1 MSRQL
6 NLSSTQ
12 QVVVVKREEETLDTD
27 KISID
32 KVVDNGYMVSARISF
47 FSSTGLSRELVLWE
61 GQDYINIGQWT
72 DSDVDVRIKELLNV
86 S

>member
-1 MSRQL
+1 MAREL
-6 NLSSTQ
+6 DLSSVQ
-12 QVVVVKREEETLDTD
+12 QVVVIKREEETLDTD

-32 KVVDNGYMVSARISF
+32 MVIDDGSMVRCRVSF

-72 DSDVDVRIKELLNV
+72 DDDVNNRIKELLNV

>member
-1 MSRQL
+1 MAREL

-47 FSSTGLSRELVLWE
+47 FSSTGLSRDLVLWE
-61 GQDYINIGQWT
+61 GQAYINIGNWT
-72 DSDVDVRIKELLNV
+72 DSDVDARIKELLNV

>member
-12 QVVVVKREEETLDTD
+12 QIVVIKREEETLDTD

-32 KVVDNGYMVSARISF
+32 RVTDNGYMVTTRISF
-47 FSSTGLSRELVLWE
+47 FSSTGLSRDLILWE
-61 GQDYINIGQWT
+61 GQDYINIGNWT
-72 DSDVDVRIKELLNV
+72 DSDVDIRIKELLNV

>member
-72 DSDVDVRIKELLNV
+72 DSDVDTRIKELLNV

>member
-1 MSRQL
+1 MARQL

-72 DSDVDVRIKELLNV
+72 DSDVDTRIKELLNV